1 MVDTISSAKSI
12 RQAGSATTRYGAPPV
27 TSDSVTGSKAIAP
40 ISASG
45 DAGRRDDESRRERD
59 IQREF
64 SQDADNT
71 NLRLEISQDASG
83 SELIYRFVD
92 AQTGRLVREWDAG
105 EFGKLRDYV
114 RDKRIHLLD
123 KKV

>member
-1 MVDTISSAKSI
+1 MVDTISNAKSI
-12 RQAGSATTRYGAPPV
+12 RQAGSAMTRYGAPPV
-27 TSDSVTGSKAIAP
+27 ASDLASSSKAIAP
-40 ISASG
+40 VSPSG
-45 DAGRRDDESRRERD
+45 DAGRREDDGRREQD
-59 IQREF
+59 VQREF
-64 SQDADNT
+64 SLDAENT
-71 NLRLEISQDASG
+71 NLRLEISQDESG

-92 AQTGRLVREWDAG
+92 AQTGRLVREWDAE